1 MKKTIAVLLV
11 LTLMVSLL
19 AACGQKYITSE
30 KAEKI
35 ALKEMGVTGDEV
47 DATHVH
53 VAETA
58 DGPAYSIHVE
68 YEGQTY
74 EYVILAENGK
84 ILSSGTVHGH

>member
-1 MKKTIAVLLV
+1 MKKLIAVLLV
-11 LTLMVSLL
+11 LALSVSLL

-47 DATHVH
+47 DATHIH

-68 YEGQTY
+68 YNGQTH
-74 EYVILAENGK
+74 EYVILAATGE
-84 ILSSGTVHGH
+84 IVSSGIVHGH